1 MKKKAKKSEGCT
13 SGLFIGSV
21 LRSLTDF
28 LLFLLRII
36 AKILVIFGL
45 WVPAVYAAFGA
56 VLYFAFSFNP
66 FDFSLYST
74 IYLSGAVACIICSLI
89 ISVKNLI
96 VKPAKSVYKG
106 YKHPIWEK
114 KEEELEDGEE
124 ISLKNRWETY
134 NQTKKEVE
142 LNPPEIEAFQPKK
155 EYPAPEYLLP
165 NEDFKQKNKKES
177 EKARIT
183 LFPDWLPKKVEEKKT
198 EEKKTVM
205 VSEPASEKPE
215 VYFSKLEPDLL
226 VHEYSDRYELYRL
239 EGNKKIPVRIEYK

>member
-1 MKKKAKKSEGCT
+1 MKKKAKKNEGCI
-13 SGLFIGSV
+13 SGLFIGSILRSFTEFMFFV
-21 LRSLTDF
+21 LRIL
-28 LLFLLRII
+28 
-36 AKILVIFGL
+36 AKILIIFGL

-56 VLYFAFSFNP
+56 ALYFAFSFNP

-74 IYLSGAVACIICSLI
+74 IYLSGAVACVICSLI

-96 VKPAKSVYKG
+96 VTPAKSVYKG

-114 KEEELEDGEE
+114 KEEEISAEE
-124 ISLKNRWETY
+124 SMLKNRWETY
-134 NQTKKEVE
+134 NQTKKESE
-142 LNPPEIEAFQPKK
+142 LNPPQIEPFKEKK
-155 EYPAPEYLLP
+155 EFPTPEYLLP
-165 NEDFKQKNKKES
+165 NDDFKQKTKKES

-183 LFPDWLPKKVEEKKT
+183 LFPDWLPKKT

-205 VSEPASEKPE
+205 VSEPPSEKPE
-215 VYFSKLEPDLL
+215 VYFSKLEPELL